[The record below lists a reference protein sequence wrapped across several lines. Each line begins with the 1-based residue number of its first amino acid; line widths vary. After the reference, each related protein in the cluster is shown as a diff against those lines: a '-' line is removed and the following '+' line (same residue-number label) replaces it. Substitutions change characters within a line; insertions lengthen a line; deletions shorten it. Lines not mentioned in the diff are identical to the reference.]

1 MTQKCCL
8 TQINFDFFFPP
19 KVLVFSEKIIPAGL
33 SSSGLYL
40 YISYDKEI
48 RNLSGKYFQAYI
60 LVAVFIYF
68 RTSFQNRKKNFRVF
82 DLGFITKMLPGL

>member
-19 KVLVFSEKIIPAGL
+19 KVLVFSEKLKLNFEICVVNIFRL
-33 SSSGLYL
+33 TYWLLCSYISGLL
-40 YISYDKEI
+40 FKT
-48 RNLSGKYFQAYI
+48 G
-60 LVAVFIYF
+60 
-68 RTSFQNRKKNFRVF
+68 KKNFRVF